1 MNDATAVRRPGLR
14 HHIREKLPE
23 ILVEAFSVALA
34 VVLALAVDN
43 WRDER
48 MLNRQAAALRQAVAA
63 EMRSNLEEL
72 QRVLPK
78 IDANL
83 REVEGVVKS
92 EGEPGQASGLV
103 VTSAVLT
110 AAAWQTTQTSNNAV
124 ERLDAPWRIKVAK
137 AYELQELY
145 QRQQQA
151 AMDALVQFTTRRE
164 GSPGEEDLVK
174 TLFYQVR
181 MQKAGNLELSGAYL
195 ELLEQEPSVR

>member
-1 MNDATAVRRPGLR
+1 MNDATAAPRPGLR
-14 HHIREKLPE
+14 DHIRDKLPE

-48 MLNRQAAALRQAVAA
+48 MLNRQAMALRQAVAA

-72 QRVLPK
+72 RRVLPK
-78 IDANL
+78 IDANQ
-83 REVEGVVKS
+83 REAEGVVKS
-92 EGEPGQASGLV
+92 EGERDQASKLV

-124 ERLDAPWRIKVAK
+124 ERLPAAWRIKVAK

-151 AMDALVQFTTRRE
+151 AMDALVDFTTRRE
-164 GSPGEEDLVK
+164 RSPSEEDLIK

-195 ELLEQEPSVR
+195 ELLEQEPPAR

>member
-1 MNDATAVRRPGLR
+1 MNVPTAAPRPRLRDHVRD
-14 HHIREKLPE
+14 KLPE

-34 VVLALAVDN
+34 VVLALGVDN

-48 MLNRQAAALRQAVAA
+48 TLNRQAAALRQAVAA

-72 QRVLPK
+72 RRVLPK
-78 IDANL
+78 IDANQ
-83 REVEGVVKS
+83 REVEVVVRS
-92 EGEPGQASGLV
+92 EGERDQASRLV

-110 AAAWQTTQTSNNAV
+110 AAAWQTTQSSNNAV
-124 ERLDAPWRIKVAK
+124 ERLPAAWRIKVAK

-151 AMDALVQFTTRRE
+151 AMDALVDFTTRRH
-164 GSPGEEDLVK
+164 GNPNEEDLIK
-174 TLFYQVR
+174 TLFYQGR

-195 ELLEQEPSVR
+195 ELLELEPSAR